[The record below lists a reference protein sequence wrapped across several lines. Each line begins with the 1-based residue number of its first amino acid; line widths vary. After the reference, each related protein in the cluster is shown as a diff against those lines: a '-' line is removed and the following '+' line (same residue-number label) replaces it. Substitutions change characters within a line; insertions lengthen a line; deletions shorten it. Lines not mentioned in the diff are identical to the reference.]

1 MNTAKKKLLSMVF
14 SFRNEEENLPEFL
27 KRLERVL
34 NKINYEYELIF
45 VNDAS
50 TDKSLEILEKARLDN
65 QRIKIIN
72 MSRMFGVSAAV
83 IAGFNHVTGDAVIYM
98 DTDLQDPP
106 ELIPELVKK
115 WEEGCDVVHTVRT
128 QRRGENII
136 RMFLVK
142 LAYKVISLLSDI
154 EMLQNSGNFKLMSRR
169 ALNGVLK
176 LNDPD
181 PFLRGL
187 SIWVGFRQIS
197 ILYERDARFSGKTK
211 FSLLRSTHIYKDFI
225 RGITSFSS
233 LPLYISL
240 LMGFFVGLGAFIFL
254 IIIILQYF
262 LFGIDNSG
270 WPALM
275 VTLLFLG
282 GTILFSIGI
291 VGIYIGKIYE
301 AIKQRPRYLIE
312 SKKGFDKID
321 N

>member
-1 MNTAKKKLLSMVF
+1 
-14 SFRNEEENLPEFL
+14 
-27 KRLERVL
+27 
-34 NKINYEYELIF
+34 
-45 VNDAS
+45 
-50 TDKSLEILEKARLDN
+50 
-65 QRIKIIN
+65 
-72 MSRMFGVSAAV
+72 MFGVSAAV

-142 LAYKVISLLSDI
+142 LAYKVISLISDI

-225 RGITSFSS
+225 RGITSYSAV
-233 LPLYISL
+233 PLYLSL
-240 LMGFFVGLGAFIFL
+240 WAGFIVSLIAFIF
-254 IIIILQYF
+254 IIIVIFYKF
-262 LFGIDNSG
+262 SGGIDNTG
-270 WPALM
+270 WTSTM
-275 VTLLFLG
+275 VTILFLG
-282 GTILFSIGI
+282 GAILLAIGI
-291 VGIYIGKIYE
+291 VGIYLGKIYE

>member
-1 MNTAKKKLLSMVF
+1 MNTSKKKLLSMVF
-14 SFRNEEENLPEFL
+14 SFRNEEENFPIFL
-27 KRLERVL
+27 KRLEGVL

-72 MSRMFGVSAAV
+72 MSRKFGISASV
-83 IAGFNHVTGDAVIYM
+83 IAGFKHVAGDAVIYM
-98 DTDLQDPP
+98 DSDLQDPP

-115 WEEGCDVVHTVRT
+115 WEEGSDVVHTVRT
-128 QRRGENII
+128 KRRGENII

-142 LAYKVISLLSDI
+142 LAYKIISLVSDI
-154 EMLQNSGNFKLMSRR
+154 EILQNSGNFKLISRR

-197 ILYERDARFSGKTK
+197 ILYERDARFAGKTK

-225 RGITSFSS
+225 RGITSYSAA
-233 LPLYISL
+233 PLYISL
-240 LMGFFVGLGAFIFL
+240 WAGFIVSFIAFIFVIVL
-254 IIIILQYF
+254 VFYKISA
-262 LFGIDNSG
+262 GVENSG
-270 WPALM
+270 WTSTM
-275 VTLLFLG
+275 VTILFLG
-282 GTILFSIGI
+282 GAILFAIGI
-291 VGIYIGKIYE
+291 LGVYLGKIHE